1 MVIRQ
6 PTFLEVLLQVVL
18 GAVICLSL
26 ADLIDAWRAQ
36 CELTPAS
43 QYCHVWGATEGPSGG
58 FWNYRSQSV
67 YLQSGVAWTAI
78 LSFAAVSPFFV
89 PSAFT
94 GIGLLLGVATL
105 GSLGLEFL
113 GPTLF
118 AT

>member
-43 QYCHVWGATEGPSGG
+43 QYCHVSGATEGPSGG

-67 YLQSGVAWTAI
+67 YLQSGIAWTGI
-78 LSFAAVSPFFV
+78 LFSAALSPFFA
-89 PSAFT
+89 SNAF
-94 GIGLLLGVATL
+94 GGVGLLLAVTTL
-105 GSLGLEFL
+105 GSLGLELLGRMLFL
-113 GPTLF
+113 L
-118 AT
+118 